1 MTRLSQFRGPLLA
14 LILTL
19 ALGVVGYV
27 SIERWSFL
35 DALFMTVTT
44 VTTVGFGEVH
54 PLSPVGQIFTM
65 ALIFVGVGV
74 VLYTLTALFG
84 WILAI
89 DWPEQRRR
97 RQMEGALAHLSHHFI
112 VCGYGR
118 VGKSVAEVFRRER
131 VPTVVIDVNQESLAT
146 AEADGYLVVHGNA
159 ASDAVLRRAGIDRA
173 RGLIAAVDSD
183 ADNVYVVLSAHVLRP
198 DLLIVARA
206 SSDDAITKLERAG
219 ATHALSPYTTAGQ
232 RMAMLAVR
240 PTAVEFVETVLDAGR
255 PQLMLEQVNV
265 EPGSRLDGARLGDL
279 RRAEQF
285 RTVIVAVRHDH
296 QLLTSPPDDCELR
309 PGDELVLIGSPE
321 QLRQIEK
328 LS

>member
-1 MTRLSQFRGPLLA
+1 MTRFTQFLGPLLA
-14 LILTL
+14 LLLTL
-19 ALGVVGYV
+19 AFGVVGYMTV
-27 SIERWSFL
+27 EHWSFL

-44 VTTVGFGEVH
+44 VTTVGYREVH
-54 PLSPVGQIFTM
+54 PLSRAGEIFTIV
-65 ALIFVGVGV
+65 LIFVGVGV
-74 VLYTLTALFG
+74 ALYTLTSLFG

-97 RQMEGALAHLSHHFI
+97 RQMEKSLARLSHHFI

-118 VGKSVAEVFRRER
+118 VGKSVAEVLRRER
-131 VPTVVIDVNQESLAT
+131 LPIVVIDVNQESLAG
-146 AEADGYLVVHGNA
+146 AASDGYPVVPGNA
-159 ASDAVLRRAGIDRA
+159 ASDQVLRRAGIDRA

-183 ADNVYVVLSAHVLRP
+183 ADNVYVALSARVLRP

-240 PTAVEFVETVLDAGR
+240 PTAVEFVETMLDAGR
-255 PQLMLEQVNV
+255 PQLMLEEVSV
-265 EPGSRLDGARLGDL
+265 ESGSRLDGARLGDL
-279 RRAEQF
+279 RQRPNLGSMIA
-285 RTVIVAVRHDH
+285 ALRHDGK
-296 QLLTSPPDDCELR
+296 LTPSPPDDYVLQ
-309 PGDELVLIGSPE
+309 PGDELILIGSPE